1 MKFLKFILGILLYLS
16 IFSLI
21 YTIHANFFY
30 VSVVLYSAIFDSI
43 LASIITII
51 ILWNR
56 SYFKLFTR
64 FEKLQIFIIYLLIGY
79 SLSISIP
86 TIIDRSV
93 SIYLIEKIKNNGGS
107 VKKSALKEFVKDYI
121 IELQVIEVR
130 LTEQLKSGNIIIE
143 NECVKL
149 TKRGKTVSWLT
160 YNFKKYFLPKK
171 RLLLGEY
178 DDDLTDIY
186 KNSDTLEY
194 ICK

>member
-1 MKFLKFILGILLYLS
+1 MKFLKFILSILLYLS

-21 YTIHANFFY
+21 YTIHVNFFY
-30 VSVVLYSAIFDSI
+30 VSVVLYSAIFDST

-64 FEKLQIFIIYLLIGY
+64 FEKLQIFLIYLLIGY

-93 SIYLIEKIKNNGGS
+93 SIYLIEKIKKNGGS

-121 IELQVIEVR
+121 TELQVIEVR
-130 LTEQLKSGNIIIE
+130 LTEQLKSGNIFYLKSDCYWE
-143 NECVKL
+143 N
-149 TKRGKTVSWLT
+149 TMM
-160 YNFKKYFLPKK
+160 
-171 RLLLGEY
+171 
-178 DDDLTDIY
+178 I
-186 KNSDTLEY
+186 
-194 ICK
+194 

>member
-1 MKFLKFILGILLYLS
+1 
-16 IFSLI
+16 
-21 YTIHANFFY
+21 
-30 VSVVLYSAIFDSI
+30 VVLYSAIFDST

-64 FEKLQIFIIYLLIGY
+64 FEKLQIFLIYLLIGY

-93 SIYLIEKIKNNGGS
+93 SIYLIEKIKSNGGS
-107 VKKSALKEFVKDYI
+107 VKKSALKELVKDYI
-121 IELQVIEVR
+121 TELQVIEVR

-149 TKRGKTVSWLT
+149 TKRGKIVSWLT